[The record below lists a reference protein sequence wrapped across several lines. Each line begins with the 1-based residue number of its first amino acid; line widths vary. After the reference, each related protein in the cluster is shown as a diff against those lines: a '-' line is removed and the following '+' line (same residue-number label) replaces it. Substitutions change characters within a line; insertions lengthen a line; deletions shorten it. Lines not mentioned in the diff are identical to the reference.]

1 MRTESIIVLVQLRT
15 AGEPIITSSR
25 IIWVHLQP
33 LWRFLQ
39 DKTDETGTDLQIQIE
54 ILPLLSKFTLLA
66 QQKRCYNLH
75 LHYQGYIVKKKLTQ
89 CQSSSRGISSGN
101 YNQYCN
107 RIYTLNKKRNK
118 FNFTIFSV
126 CFFYKIKW
134 HVFCSN
140 EIPGGLD
147 NCPVHH
153 LLEYEKLL
161 EVNKYIHNRKQNF
174 IDENNCSSEKR
185 KTVPMKL
192 LMLKQNIQ
200 NFWR

>member
-1 MRTESIIVLVQLRT
+1 MRTEPIIVLVQLRT
-15 AGEPIITSSR
+15 AGESIITSSR

-54 ILPLLSKFTLLA
+54 VLPLLSMFTLLA
-66 QQKRCYNLH
+66 QQNRCYNLH
-75 LHYQGYIVKKKLTQ
+75 FQGYIVKKKLTQ
-89 CQSSSRGISSGN
+89 CQSSPLGDFSGN
-101 YNQYCN
+101 FNQYCN
-107 RIYTLNKKRNK
+107 RIWALNEKWNK

-161 EVNKYIHNRKQNF
+161 EVNKSIHNRKQNF
-174 IDENNCSSEKR
+174 INENNCSSEKR
-185 KTVPMKL
+185 KTASMKL
-192 LMLKQNIQ
+192 LMLKQYIQ
-200 NFWR
+200 NF